1 MADQNQEREVILLTI
16 DIATLVYLT
25 GFALIFALILVL
37 KLKHWK
43 DTLEKLETRAQQV
56 QAILL
61 ERLAHQNKFLN
72 QLRKELHES
81 PCQLLF
87 VAQINLNM
95 AEEDQPTGDE
105 HILLFTNTNRLITQ
119 TIQELRN
126 LMRRLEEAAAPAES
140 LTAGIR
146 HELDKIRNT
155 TLTDTRMTV
164 VGRVFALR
172 PEQEIILLKMIQE
185 LWSTTDFEIPPAEL
199 WIDLRFEP
207 DNFTMLVSLWH
218 GSDVEE
224 AQRRIIEQQTAET
237 RKKCRLIDFDCRQ
250 AWADARTVVFE
261 FSACKQGYI
270 GSPRHYCW

>member
-25 GFALIFALILVL
+25 GFALILALILVL
-37 KLKHWK
+37 RLKHWK

-95 AEEDQPTGDE
+95 AEDQRPDDE
-105 HILLFTNTNRLITQ
+105 QILLFTSTNRLITQ
-119 TIQELRN
+119 TIQELRS

-146 HELDKIRNT
+146 HELDKISNT
-155 TLTDTRMTV
+155 RQTYTRLMIT
-164 VGRVFALR
+164 GRAYAL
-172 PEQEIILLKMIQE
+172 ESAQEIILLKMIEQ
-185 LWSTTDFEIPPAEL
+185 LWCAIPAETL
-199 WIDLRFEP
+199 PEELRVEIDYATRGFSLKIIMANLKPLNDGQAPIYLRQAA
-207 DNFTMLVSLWH
+207 TL
-218 GSDVEE
+218 
-224 AQRRIIEQQTAET
+224 RQQ
-237 RKKCRLIDFDCRQ
+237 CRLIDFEYHQQVEDNGS
-250 AWADARTVVFE
+250 VVLQLF
-261 FSACKQGYI
+261 APKPVNKRRYK
-270 GSPRHYCW
+270 HYCW